1 MKQKQ
6 FYFIYVFLLSMSF
19 LGACSKDSPN
29 ELIPNTIVKIEIDKL
44 PGKRI
49 YFIGEELDVSDM
61 TLKVFYSN
69 ETSEIVPV
77 KKERSHWIQQYGTRK
92 RSDFRGTQRQF
103 YRYF

>member
-1 MKQKQ
+1 MC
-6 FYFIYVFLLSMSF
+6 F

-29 ELIPNTIVKIEIDKL
+29 ELIPNTIVKIEIDEL

-77 KKERSHWIQQYGTRK
+77 KKTKSLDSTI
-92 RSDFRGTQRQF
+92 
-103 YRYF
+103 RYPKTIRF